1 MLLCS
6 NDLQCF
12 REKFAAV
19 DKQYTEVPIFDA
31 FSESLYQGKIIER
44 MKWTRGTPLS
54 PMVIRFAPA
63 IWLPNYLMPLF
74 WETLTHFDDTV
85 DALLLL

>member
-1 MLLCS
+1 MQLCS
-6 NDLQCF
+6 NASLLCF
-12 REKFAAV
+12 RDKFAAV
-19 DKQYTEVPIFDA
+19 DKQYTKVPIFDA

-63 IWLPNYLMPLF
+63 IWLPKKRTFRAKP
-74 WETLTHFDDTV
+74 V
-85 DALLLL
+85 DELRAIAIY